1 MSKLNIFDQT
11 LKIIA
16 RNYADVFL
24 RLAFP
29 DVPLQLVG
37 TEENVELAVPIRP
50 VDFVHRIVHAG
61 QEHLLHVEFQLKHEA
76 DFPRRM
82 HCYNGALTEQ
92 FGLPVVTLALYL
104 LPRQTPLPGAY
115 EVRFDERIVNRFS
128 YPVLKLWDYVDDIRS
143 GQYRALAPLLVML
156 VDEPDEAVLREE
168 RALILEETDDKK
180 RADLLAVAVAVAGRH
195 FDKAFLW
202 RFFREELEQ
211 MREATFI
218 EEWIH
223 EEAQKEAQEMGQG
236 MFEQGREQGLQQGGR
251 QAQRAGILDVLA
263 LRFDPPVSLYQRLEA
278 QLQAITDLERLREL
292 LQVAVQTSDVAA
304 FESALSAQRADE

>member
-1 MSKLNIFDQT
+1 
-11 LKIIA
+11 
-16 RNYADVFL
+16 
-24 RLAFP
+24 
-29 DVPLQLVG
+29 
-37 TEENVELAVPIRP
+37 
-50 VDFVHRIVHAG
+50 
-61 QEHLLHVEFQLKHEA
+61 
-76 DFPRRM
+76 
-82 HCYNGALTEQ
+82 
-92 FGLPVVTLALYL
+92 
-104 LPRQTPLPGAY
+104 
-115 EVRFDERIVNRFS
+115 
-128 YPVLKLWDYVDDIRS
+128 
-143 GQYRALAPLLVML
+143 
-156 VDEPDEAVLREE
+156 
-168 RALILEETDDKK
+168 
-180 RADLLAVAVAVAGRH
+180 
-195 FDKAFLW
+195 
-202 RFFREELEQ
+202 